1 MILATIRAYRAE
13 FGTARLSAEAVIIP
27 AVVVAFVFAGV
38 VL

>member
-1 MILATIRAYRAE
+1 MILSTIRAYRAE